1 MGKMKGMI
9 LVTGANGFVGS
20 ALVARLARDGRDVL
34 AGIRSTS
41 IVPSPG
47 VRVVSLGDLAE
58 PGSRESLLAG
68 VSCVVHAAARV
79 HVLNDRVPDP
89 LTEFRRVNV
98 DGTLML
104 ARQAAKAGVRRFV
117 FVSSIKVNGEKTTP
131 GRPFLATDPPQPSD
145 AYGRSKQEAEAGLL
159 ELGRTTG
166 FEIVIVRPPLV
177 YGPGVRANF
186 RALMK
191 LLQSGWPLPFG
202 AIDNRRSLIGINNL
216 VDVLQ
221 ACIDARAAVNK
232 TYLVSDDQDVS
243 TTELLLQLGA
253 ALKVRTRLLRFP
265 PRILMTTGALLGVSE
280 RMSRICESLQVD
292 ISATKSDLDWRPR
305 YTLNQE
311 LALTAEHF
319 LREAHL

>member
-1 MGKMKGMI
+1 MI

-41 IVPSPG
+41 TVPSPG
-47 VRVVSLGDLAE
+47 MRVVSLGDLAE
-58 PGSRESLLAG
+58 QGSRESLLAG

-79 HVLNDRVPDP
+79 HVLNDRARDP

-104 ARQAAKAGVRRFV
+104 ARQAARAGVRRFL

-145 AYGRSKQEAEAGLL
+145 AYGKSKQEAEAGLL

-191 LLQSGWPLPFG
+191 LLRSGWPLPFG

-216 VDVLQ
+216 VDILVT
-221 ACIDARAAVNK
+221 CIDTRTVVNE
-232 TYLVSDDQDVS
+232 TFLVSDDHDVS
-243 TTELLLQLGA
+243 TTGLMQRLA
-253 ALKVRTRLLRFP
+253 VALNVRPRLLRIP
-265 PRILMTTGALLGVSE
+265 PRVLTGAGALLGVSE
-280 RMSRICESLQVD
+280 RMRRICESLQVD
-292 ISATKSDLDWRPR
+292 ISATKHTLKWQPR
-305 YTLNQE
+305 YTLDQE
-311 LALTAEHF
+311 LAATAEHF
-319 LREAHL
+319 LREARV